1 MIGERRNAFFCWK
14 EAPLRSVGCTNP
26 QFSDRSKSY
35 PVQFYPHLVEYG
47 DGLPVVGLQH
57 VEVGPA
63 QGRDVGVQVE
73 GVTAAGA
80 DHLLRPIVPP
90 RLDEGDLEAVSDGPH
105 MLAGV
110 LGPRPEDGNNSLLW
124 ETRKS
129 YQLPVID
136 TRIIILTEKMTSFPL
151 RYESVVRRNIHR
163 LCV

>member
-1 MIGERRNAFFCWK
+1 M
-14 EAPLRSVGCTNP
+14 
-26 QFSDRSKSY
+26 DRSKKY
-35 PVQFYPHLVEYG
+35 PVLSHLVEDG

-124 ETRKS
+124 EARKL

-136 TRIIILTEKMTSFPL
+136 TMIIILTEKMTSFPL
-151 RYESVVRRNIHR
+151 RYESVVRRNVHR

>member
-1 MIGERRNAFFCWK
+1 MSHYPATYKRMIIIPVFTFQIDLRN
-14 EAPLRSVGCTNP
+14 P
-26 QFSDRSKSY
+26 
-35 PVQFYPHLVEYG
+35 QFYPHLVEDS
-47 DGLPVVGLQH
+47 DGLPVVCLQH

-136 TRIIILTEKMTSFPL
+136 TMIIILTEKMTSFPL
-151 RYESVVRRNIHR
+151 RYESVVRRNVHR

>member
-1 MIGERRNAFFCWK
+1 M
-14 EAPLRSVGCTNP
+14 
-26 QFSDRSKSY
+26 
-35 PVQFYPHLVEYG
+35 
-47 DGLPVVGLQH
+47 VGLQH

-124 ETRKS
+124 EARKL

-136 TRIIILTEKMTSFPL
+136 TMIIILTEKMTSFPL
-151 RYESVVRRNIHR
+151 RYESVVRRNVHR

>member
-1 MIGERRNAFFCWK
+1 MQLLYIFGILAPIIYFLLVKGKSLLLLVRSSSPICRLCYFPVFTFQIDLRN
-14 EAPLRSVGCTNP
+14 T
-26 QFSDRSKSY
+26 
-35 PVQFYPHLVEYG
+35 QFYPHLVEDS

-80 DHLLRPIVPP
+80 DHLLRPVVPP

-110 LGPRPEDGNNSLLW
+110 LGPRPEDGNNSLL
-124 ETRKS
+124 
-129 YQLPVID
+129 
-136 TRIIILTEKMTSFPL
+136 
-151 RYESVVRRNIHR
+151 
-163 LCV
+163 

>member
-1 MIGERRNAFFCWK
+1 MKGK
-14 EAPLRSVGCTNP
+14 SLLLLVRSSSPICRLCY
-26 QFSDRSKSY
+26 F
-35 PVQFYPHLVEYG
+35 PVFTFQIDPRTTQFYPHLVEDG

-80 DHLLRPIVPP
+80 DHLLRPVVPP

-124 ETRKS
+124 ETRKL
-129 YQLPVID
+129 YQLPVLD
-136 TRIIILTEKMTSFPL
+136 TIIIILTEKMTSFPL
-151 RYESVVRRNIHR
+151 RYESVVWRNVHR